1 MVSATTS
8 YPYGTQDHT
17 VIFGVDGYM
26 NLQVG
31 YSYYYSA
38 SLRRNLF
45 YHLLNTETYVS
56 GIDSFWNWTPTG
68 NPYGYVYNGGFDL
81 YDQQS
86 GVIDYYLLINGL
98 VKLFSQHSTIS
109 WTFTNP

>member
-1 MVSATTS
+1 LTDCSIGNS
-8 YPYGTQDHT
+8 K
-17 VIFGVDGYM
+17 
-26 NLQVG
+26 
-31 YSYYYSA
+31 S

-45 YHLLNTETYVS
+45 YHLLNTETYLS
-56 GIDSFWNWTPTG
+56 GFDPFWTWTPTG
-68 NPYGYVYNGGFDL
+68 TSYGYAYNGGLDL

-98 VKLFSQHSTIS
+98 VKLFSQHYMIS